1 MKVINRNSVNF
12 IMQPVFS
19 NKFRLV
25 INVISV
31 KDSLKMFDLLLKLF
45 QNNTLFIFQ
54 TKKMNANSSA
64 KKIFR

>member
-1 MKVINRNSVNF
+1 
-12 IMQPVFS
+12 MQPVFS
-19 NKFRLV
+19 NKFRFV

-31 KDSLKMFDLLLKLF
+31 KGSLKMVDLLLKLF